1 MRKPEGKELQEK
13 GENDM
18 FHVMQCGYRYTHREP
33 LSIDRTGL
41 PFYVFVYF
49 RTPALAGAEGAET
62 AVQGKYVL
70 FPPGMPHRYHSD
82 GVPYE
87 NDWIHFTAEDGDPLL
102 AELAVPTG
110 RAVQPID
117 PSPISRCTATLQELM
132 ARRDSWAKRLASSEL
147 ECMFYELSRQA
158 VFSQSQTAHRYYTEL
173 SRLRASLFSRPAAG
187 TTVESLAAQI
197 GLSGS
202 YLQSIYKAQFGVPIG
217 SDIIL
222 GRITRAK
229 YMLLNSGSSISAIA
243 EASGYRC
250 DEHFIRQFKRMTGV
264 TPGEFRRRGHS

>member
-41 PFYVFVYF
+41 PVYVFVYF

-70 FPPGMPHRYHSD
+70 FPPGTPHRYHSD

-110 RAVQPID
+110 RAVQPI
-117 PSPISRCTATLQELM
+117 
-132 ARRDSWAKRLASSEL
+132 
-147 ECMFYELSRQA
+147 F
-158 VFSQSQTAHRYYTEL
+158 
-173 SRLRASLFSRPAAG
+173 RAWLPA
-187 TTVESLAAQI
+187 
-197 GLSGS
+197 
-202 YLQSIYKAQFGVPIG
+202 
-217 SDIIL
+217 
-222 GRITRAK
+222 
-229 YMLLNSGSSISAIA
+229 
-243 EASGYRC
+243 
-250 DEHFIRQFKRMTGV
+250 
-264 TPGEFRRRGHS
+264 